1 MEDGTIPLLYLFI
14 PWLML
19 YRNGVPTNYKTA
31 VLITLKLGRETMYK
45 LLSFLFNSDTFI
57 STCIWLVEL
66 LLSYIFI

>member
-19 YRNGVPTNYKTA
+19 YLYGVPTNYKTA